1 MKRSS
6 ISSMPI
12 FPSLVFASALIFLG
26 AGAAHAQLIP
36 GRPAQGSTGAIIGN
50 PPPKQG
56 DARPT
61 QPDYP
66 NTDPMV
72 RRDPVRERL
81 NRTNREAADIDR
93 NGLISPGEASRI
105 PPGPPSSR

>member
-1 MKRSS
+1 MKFSS
-6 ISSMPI
+6 
-12 FPSLVFASALIFLG
+12 SLTAQSLAFASVLIF
-26 AGAAHAQLIP
+26 AGTGTSHAQPIQ

-66 NTDPMV
+66 NTDPML
-72 RRDPVRERL
+72 RRDPIREGL

-93 NGLISPGEASRI
+93 DGIISPAEASRI
-105 PPGPPSSR
+105 PPGPPR